1 MPEVKCSNWTLLLQL
16 SNGRFRTLSDMPDDV
31 ANPIDEYITE
41 LELKGEFE
49 DVKSQ
54 SKGEHSVDNGDSS
67 RDTSKTDD

>member
-1 MPEVKCSNWTLLLQL
+1 
-16 SNGRFRTLSDMPDDV
+16 MPDDV

-49 DVKSQ
+49 DAKSQ
-54 SKGEHSVDNGDSS
+54 SEGKHSVDNGDSS

>member
-1 MPEVKCSNWTLLLQL
+1 MPKVNCTNWTILLQL

-49 DVKSQ
+49 DAESQ